1 MYKQQLEYKSFSPF
15 PVNKPFDW
23 EDKKINMLSDEA
35 MRLLGELNAY
45 STLVPDVSYFIKMH
59 IAKEATKSSRIEG
72 TKTNIDEVLLS
83 KEHFIA
89 LVALDK
95 DGVIGGLTAYVLDKF
110 EQERKEIY
118 IYDLAVLKEHRRRGI
133 ARNLILKLRQTGREL
148 GAYIIFVQAD
158 KVDMAAIK
166 LYESLGTREDVFNFD
181 IEVKSEQ

>member
-1 MYKQQLEYKSFSPF
+1 MTYYYKTLIS
-15 PVNKPFDW
+15 
-23 EDKKINMLSDEA
+23 SDA
-35 MRLLGELNAY
+35 ALLKRLLSVFGEAFSEKDTYQGN
-45 STLVPDVSYFIKMH
+45 VPSDKYL
-59 IAKEATKSSRIEG
+59 
-72 TKTNIDEVLLS
+72 EVLLS

-158 KVDMAAIK
+158 KVDTAAIK